1 MNGVPLVVLVII
13 FISMRFHRDFKTA
26 SSRLFRLL
34 MYLNAVL
41 LIGEMLLV
49 WASSGQTS
57 FYRGANIAINVIT
70 FITLPALVFVWLI
83 YTLKEIGIRFSFK
96 KWWAL
101 PLAMPLLVSI
111 AMTIGSIFNELYFF
125 IDAANVYERGHL
137 FWLHAAISFFLL
149 GHQSGV
155 HGFQSKQTATQCLCT
170 DVAVRVASD
179 ARRGAP
185 NGFLWHFDSLSD
197 DHDFAF
203 NGLYL

>member
-137 FWLHAAISFFLL
+137 FWLHAAISFFTWASVWCSRFPIEANCHAMPLYRCCCSRCL
-149 GHQSGV
+149 RRSEGR
-155 HGFQSKQTATQCLCT
+155 SK
-170 DVAVRVASD
+170 R
-179 ARRGAP
+179 
-185 NGFLWHFDSLSD
+185 LSM
-197 DHDFAF
+197 AF
-203 NGLYL
+203 